1 MLFSS
6 LPGQTKLK
14 NTLIQNIKAKRLAH
28 ANLFYGKG
36 GTGKLPLAV
45 ATARYIHCENKKE
58 TDACG
63 VCKACKKNEKLIHPD
78 THFVLPIHSR
88 KHGSTEILTSDD
100 FIDSFRELFKA
111 NPYLSIQHWVTT
123 FSQENKQASITIGD
137 IRRLQKKALYKPL
150 ESESKVII
158 IWNVDK
164 INNDAANSFL
174 KFLEEPPPQTY
185 IFLTTENAAH
195 LLPTIL
201 SRCQKTF
208 VPGIPT
214 EEIAD
219 FLVRQYQTPQKRA
232 IEVAAMAEGSIGA
245 AIEMLEVT
253 EQPLSPIFIEWM
265 RICYKGLFNE
275 IENWAKKMSN
285 ESRENQKIFLQF
297 STQKL
302 RDSLLF
308 AAQQSSSS
316 NSLSHLLYLS
326 GEESEFFINF
336 SKFLTLEKIEAI
348 FEAIQEHLYYLSRNA
363 NAYMLF
369 YTLSLK
375 INRILR

>member
-1 MLFSS
+1 ME
-6 LPGQTKLK
+6 Q
-14 NTLIQNIKAKRLAH
+14 
-28 ANLFYGKG
+28 
-36 GTGKLPLAV
+36 
-45 ATARYIHCENKKE
+45 
-58 TDACG
+58 
-63 VCKACKKNEKLIHPD
+63 
-78 THFVLPIHSR
+78 
-88 KHGSTEILTSDD
+88 
-100 FIDSFRELFKA
+100 FREVFNA
-111 NPYLSIQHWVTT
+111 NPYLSIQQWVTT
-123 FSQENKQASITIGD
+123 FSQENKQASMTIGD

-174 KFLEEPPPQTY
+174 KFLEEPPPQTF
-185 IFLTTENAAH
+185 IFLTTENTTQ

-208 VPGIPT
+208 VPGMPT
-214 EEIAD
+214 QEIAD
-219 FLVRQYQTPQKRA
+219 FLVQQYQTPSNKA
-232 IEVAAMAEGSIGA
+232 LEIAAMAEGSVGA

-253 EQPLSPIFIEWM
+253 EQPLGPIFIEWM

-275 IENWAKKMSN
+275 IESWAKKMSN
-285 ESRENQKIFLQF
+285 ESKENQKIFLKF

-308 AAQQSSSS
+308 AAQASSPS
-316 NSLSHLLYLS
+316 NSLNHLLHLS
-326 GEESEFFINF
+326 QEESQFFINF
-336 SKFLTLEKIEAI
+336 SKFLTLEKIERI
-348 FEAIQEHLYYLSRNA
+348 FETVEQHLYYITRNA

-375 INRILR
+375 INAILK